1 MVTYVFVVGPTRVLV
16 VSPAGVSRSSKPFI
30 SRYVEVEGREG
41 LEVINE
47 LRGVAQSNVSL

>member
-1 MVTYVFVVGPTRVLV
+1 MVTYVFVVGPTRILV
-16 VSPAGVSRSSKPFI
+16 VSPTGVSRSSKPFI